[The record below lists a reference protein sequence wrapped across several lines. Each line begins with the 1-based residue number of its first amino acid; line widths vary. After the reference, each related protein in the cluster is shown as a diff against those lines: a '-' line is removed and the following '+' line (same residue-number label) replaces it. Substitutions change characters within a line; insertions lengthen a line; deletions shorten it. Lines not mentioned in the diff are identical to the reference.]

1 MEEDIMV
8 PPGDGSETLN
18 LPQVRTA
25 ILKPVLLAQQNKG
38 HEIFDILDGHRVN
51 EAQLHDAK
59 ASITHD
65 ANFPTN
71 QEAAAR
77 T

>member
-1 MEEDIMV
+1 MV

-25 ILKPVLLAQQNKG
+25 MLKPVLLAQQNKG

-65 ANFPTN
+65 AVY
-71 QEAAAR
+71 AI
-77 T
+77 